1 MGLVASARIDTSG
14 PLLKGQ
20 APEIVQRHIDALVQE
35 LTLLLQRE
43 VKTRTPQGVFGAQ
56 GGLLGSIQAEV
67 TGRGTPLIKGLVASA
82 HAYAE
87 TIEKGRRPGGKM
99 PPPGVL
105 VRWIE
110 QKFGVDGDTAQRL
123 EFVVRRKIA
132 RAGFDGAKMFER
144 AFVESQNLMQQRA
157 AARGLSITREL
168 DRG

>member
-1 MGLVASARIDTSG
+1 MSLTASARIEVSG
-14 PLLKGQ
+14 PMLKGQ
-20 APEIVQRHIDALVQE
+20 GPEIVQRHIDALVQE

-56 GGLLGSIQAEV
+56 DGLLGSIQEEV
-67 TGRGTPLIKGLVASA
+67 TGRGTPLVKGLVASG

-87 TIEKGRRPGGKM
+87 IIEKGRRPGGKM
-99 PPPGVL
+99 PPPGEL

-144 AFVESQNLMQQRA
+144 ALTESWNLMQQRA